1 MESTAVKI
9 HELKYFW
16 CSVGR
21 RNSRDTHEISY
32 RGGGDDEGVTA
43 KIKVWQ
49 KSKEVSTLWNLEA
62 MQLKISEE

>member
-9 HELKYFW
+9 HELKYFQ

-32 RGGGDDEGVTA
+32 RGGGDDEGMTA
-43 KIKVWQ
+43 KTKVWQ
-49 KSKEVSTLWNLEA
+49 KRKEVSTL
-62 MQLKISEE
+62 